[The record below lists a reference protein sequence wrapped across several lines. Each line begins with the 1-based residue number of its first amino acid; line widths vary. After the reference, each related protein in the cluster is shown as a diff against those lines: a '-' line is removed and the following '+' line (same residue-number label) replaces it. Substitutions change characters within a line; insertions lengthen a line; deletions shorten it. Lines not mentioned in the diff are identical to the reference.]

1 MNINQT
7 LYVTSRRSWR
17 SWLSKHH
24 RSKRGIWLVFY
35 KKLSRKP
42 SIDYDEAVEE
52 ALCYGWIDGRIKRM
66 DVERYLLR
74 FTPRRQESSWS
85 ESNKRRALRMLREGK
100 MTQAGLKSLPTEVLK
115 RGKKMTNT

>member
-1 MNINQT
+1 M
-7 LYVTSRRSWR
+7 
-17 SWLSKHH
+17 
-24 RSKRGIWLVFY
+24 VFY

>member
-1 MNINQT
+1 
-7 LYVTSRRSWR
+7 
-17 SWLSKHH
+17 
-24 RSKRGIWLVFY
+24 LVFY

-115 RGKKMTNT
+115 RGKKMTRT

>member
-1 MNINQT
+1 M
-7 LYVTSRRSWR
+7 
-17 SWLSKHH
+17 
-24 RSKRGIWLVFY
+24 VFY

-74 FTPRRQESSWS
+74 FTPRRQGSSWS

-115 RGKKMTNT
+115 R